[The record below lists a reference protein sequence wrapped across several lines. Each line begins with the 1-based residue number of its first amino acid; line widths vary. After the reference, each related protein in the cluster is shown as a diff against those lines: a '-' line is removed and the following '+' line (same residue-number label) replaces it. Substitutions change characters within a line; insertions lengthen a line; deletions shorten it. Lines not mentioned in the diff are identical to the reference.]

1 MDKRTHDRI
10 PVSIEF
16 HCLDMEYFGTVMN
29 ISESGMFIKSQ
40 KIFFPLKMQF
50 DLSIPC
56 GSKIFNVPVTV
67 RRITKSGNNYSGL
80 GVELTEQPQD
90 YLDFI
95 NRLRQASP
103 PVTCNNIDQHLQNV
117 QRV

>member
-1 MDKRTHDRI
+1 MDKRAHERI

-29 ISESGMFIKSQ
+29 ISETGMFIKSE
-40 KIFFPLKMQF
+40 KICFPLKLQF

-67 RRITKSGNNYSGL
+67 KRITKSGNSYSGL
-80 GVELTEQPQD
+80 GVELMEQPKD
-90 YLDFI
+90 YLEFI
-95 NRLRQASP
+95 NRLRQASQ
-103 PVTCNNIDQHLQNV
+103 PVTCAKIDQHQKDV
-117 QRV
+117 QTA